1 MIQCPNVFAIPVTED
16 EDGCDTITMGAVVEG
31 EDVCCAEDAPSL
43 GSNTFRHSEEHLY
56 IQAYTDCIHL
66 ATHASNVCI
75 HNHTHT
81 VRNTIQMEIFIGM
94 GYHRILY
101 SRTSCRTHDRL
112 NFKSF
117 IFAHFHLLTL

>member
-1 MIQCPNVFAIPVTED
+1 MLLLYVPVTED
-16 EDGCDTITMGAVVEG
+16 EDGCDTITMGAVVED
-31 EDVCCAEDAPSL
+31 EEVCCAEDAPSL

-66 ATHASNVCI
+66 HMPVMCVYTITHI
-75 HNHTHT
+75 H
-81 VRNTIQMEIFIGM
+81 NTIQMEIFIGM

-112 NFKSF
+112 NFESF
-117 IFAHFHLLTL
+117 IFAHFHLLRL